1 MFYYGCP
8 NITDYID
15 SRAFVL
21 LDVNDFEKSYQII
34 KQAIEED
41 WHTQRIDVIRQE
53 KQKILNKL
61 AFFPTIENIITK
73 NIETSY
79 SELYNTYFQ
88 GIIQLPTTDSIS
100 VGEQQD
106 TIDEFRRILLLL
118 APNNPKKYC
127 FIHSCHLTPST
138 VVSGVPSLP
147 GAFGYG
153 SLQKEVGINILNDMI
168 SNLIDSNSIQYFEKI
183 FVVNIG
189 EKIDQ
194 NDFHHNKIQIINYSD
209 DVNLFEIPTIN
220 LIRTFCEYNDN
231 CEILYLHTK
240 GVTCPNSKNVSDWK
254 NMMTHFLVNKCTDC
268 FELLKKYDTVGC
280 NYTEAPH
287 KHYSGN
293 FWWANSNYIK
303 RLSKIP
309 CDSKRHDAEWW
320 ILSNDTVNSCEIHHS
335 GINHYLTEYS
345 SEKYI

>member
-1 MFYYGCP
+1 MKKIGTHKESMSF
-8 NITDYID
+8 
-15 SRAFVL
+15 A
-21 LDVNDFEKSYQII
+21 K
-34 KQAIEED
+34 
-41 WHTQRIDVIRQE
+41 
-53 KQKILNKL
+53 KILNKL

-335 GINHYLTEYS
+335 LTEYS
-345 SEKYI
+345 SEKYL

>member
-1 MFYYGCP
+1 
-8 NITDYID
+8 
-15 SRAFVL
+15 L
-21 LDVNDFEKSYQII
+21 LDNQLLVRDNLFPIKGYFDEIYKSFNHEIDILHIDGLHTYEAVSNDFNTWINKTHDNSII
-34 KQAIEED
+34 LM
-41 WHTQRIDVIRQE
+41 HDVISFR
-53 KQKILNKL
+53 
-61 AFFPTIENIITK
+61 
-73 NIETSY
+73 
-79 SELYNTYFQ
+79 
-88 GIIQLPTTDSIS
+88 DS
-100 VGEQQD
+100 VGKFFDEIPYPKTFFSHSAGLGVVSKNQSI
-106 TIDEFRRILLLL
+106 IDEINNIWLNN
-118 APNNPKKYC
+118 NNPKKYC

-138 VVSGVPSLP
+138 VVSGVPSLFATLTP

-153 SLQKEVGINILNDMI
+153 SLQKEVGINILNDTI
-168 SNLIDSNSIQYFEKI
+168 SNLINSNSIQYFEKV

-189 EKIDQ
+189 EKIDLD
-194 NDFHHNKIQIINYSD
+194 NFNHSKIQIINYSGN
-209 DVNLFEIPTIN
+209 VTLFEIPTIN

-320 ILSNDTVNSCEIHHS
+320 ILSNDTINS
-335 GINHYLTEYS
+335 
-345 SEKYI
+345 